1 MIKNIAYYP
10 LQRALNGGPPMT
22 AMISALRNAGIEPQE
37 RSLNSDALLIWS
49 ALWSGRMAANEPI
62 YRHYRSQGKPVII
75 IDIGALNR
83 GTTWKVAVNNINA
96 TGYYGH
102 LDNLDWDRP
111 RKMNL
116 KLRVP
121 TNSKSHIVIAA
132 QHTQSEQLAG
142 VDLNK
147 WIHAQIQLIKH
158 NTDRPIHIRPHPRCS
173 LNTTSF
179 AGVKV
184 ESPNRV
190 SNTYDSFD
198 LGLECHAIVNYNSG
212 PGIQSAIAGVRP
224 VVDMTSLAYPVSVG
238 FADLEQPYSID
249 RDLWLTQISHT
260 EYTVSELEQGLWLKR
275 IKSALA

>member
-10 LQRALNGGPPMT
+10 LQRALNGGPPMM
-22 AMISALRNAGIEPQE
+22 AMLVALRKAGIEPQE
-37 RSLNSDALLIWS
+37 RSQNSDAVLLWS
-49 ALWSGRMAANEPI
+49 SLWSGRMAANEPV
-62 YRHYRSQGKPVII
+62 YRHYRAQGKPVII
-75 IDIGALNR
+75 IDIGALHR

-102 LDNLDWDRP
+102 QDNLDWDRP
-111 RKMNL
+111 KRMNL
-116 KLRVP
+116 ALGTP
-121 TNSKSHIVIAA
+121 ANTKSHIVIAA

-142 VDLNK
+142 VDLTT

-158 NTDRPIHIRPHPRCS
+158 HTDRPIHIRPHPRCR
-173 LNTTSF
+173 LKTLSF
-179 AGVKV
+179 AGVKM

-198 LGLECHAIVNYNSG
+198 LALDCHAIVNYNSG
-212 PGIQSAIAGVRP
+212 PGIQAAIAGVRP
-224 VVDMTSLAYPVSVG
+224 VVDATSLAHPVGVG
-238 FADLEQPYSID
+238 IAAIEKPYVAN

-260 EYTVSELEQGLWLKR
+260 EYTVPELEQGLWLKR

>member
-22 AMISALRNAGIEPQE
+22 AMLVALRMAGIETHDRGQD
-37 RSLNSDALLIWS
+37 SDAVLIWS
-49 ALWSGRMAANEPI
+49 SLWSGRMAANESV

-111 RKMNL
+111 WKMNL

-121 TNSKSHIVIAA
+121 ANSKSHIVIAA

-147 WIHAQIQLIKH
+147 WIHAQIQLIKQH
-158 NTDRPIHIRPHPRCS
+158 TDRPIHVRPHPRCS

-179 AGVKV
+179 AGVRV
-184 ESPNRV
+184 ESPSRV

-198 LGLECHAIVNYNSG
+198 LGLDCHAIVNYNSG
-212 PGIQSAIAGVRP
+212 PGIQAAIAGVRP
-224 VVDMTSLAYPVSVG
+224 VVDASSLAHPVRVAI
-238 FADLEQPYSID
+238 ADIEKPYVTD

-260 EYTVSELEQGLWLKR
+260 EYTVPELEQGLWLKR

>member
-22 AMISALRNAGIEPQE
+22 AMLVALRTAGIETHDRGQD
-37 RSLNSDALLIWS
+37 SDAVLIWS
-49 ALWSGRMAANEPI
+49 SLWSGRMAANESV

-111 RKMNL
+111 WKMNL

-121 TNSKSHIVIAA
+121 ANSKSHIVIAA

-147 WIHAQIQLIKH
+147 WIHAQIQLIKQH
-158 NTDRPIHIRPHPRCS
+158 TDRPIHVRPHPRCS

-179 AGVKV
+179 AGVRV
-184 ESPNRV
+184 ESPSRV

-198 LGLECHAIVNYNSG
+198 LGLDCHAIVNYNSG
-212 PGIQSAIAGVRP
+212 PGIQAAIAGVRP
-224 VVDMTSLAYPVSVG
+224 VVDASSLAHPVRVAI
-238 FADLEQPYSID
+238 ADIEKPYVTD

-260 EYTVSELEQGLWLKR
+260 EYTVPELEQGLWLKR

>member
-10 LQRALNGGPPMT
+10 LQRALNGGPPLT
-22 AMISALRNAGIEPQE
+22 AMLSALCDAGIQPQE
-37 RSLNSDALLIWS
+37 RSLDSDAVLIWS
-49 ALWSGRMAANEPI
+49 SLWSGRMAANQAV

-75 IDIGALNR
+75 IDIGALHR

-96 TGYYGH
+96 NGYYGH

-116 KLRVP
+116 VLGTLKN
-121 TNSKSHIVIAA
+121 TKSHIVIAA

-142 VDLNK
+142 VDLAM
-147 WIHAQIQLIKH
+147 WIHAQIQLIKN

-179 AGVKV
+179 AGVKI
-184 ESPNRV
+184 ESPSRV

-198 LGLECHAIVNYNSG
+198 LGLNCHAIVNYNSG
-212 PGIQSAIAGVRP
+212 PGIQAAIAGVRP
-224 VVDMTSLAYPVSVG
+224 IVEMSSLAYPVGVG
-238 FADLEQPYSID
+238 FADIEQPYTTN

-260 EYTVSELEQGLWLKR
+260 EYTVPELEQGLWLKR
-275 IKSALA
+275 IESALA

>member
-10 LQRALNGGPPMT
+10 LQRALNGGTPMN
-22 AMISALRNAGIEPQE
+22 AMLVALRKAGIEPQE
-37 RSLNSDALLIWS
+37 RSQNSDAVLLWS
-49 ALWSGRMAANEPI
+49 SLWSGRMAANEPV
-62 YRHYRSQGKPVII
+62 YKHYRSQGKPAII
-75 IDIGALNR
+75 IDIGALRR

-96 TGYYGH
+96 TGHYGH

-116 KLRVP
+116 TLGTP
-121 TNSKSHIVIAA
+121 TTTKSHIVIAA

-142 VDLNK
+142 VDLTT

-158 NTDRPIHIRPHPRCS
+158 HTDRPIHIRPHPRCS
-173 LNTTSF
+173 LKTSSF

-198 LGLECHAIVNYNSG
+198 LGLDCHAIVNYNSG
-212 PGIQSAIAGVRP
+212 PGIQAAIAGVRP
-224 VVDMTSLAYPVSVG
+224 VVDISSLAHPVGVG
-238 FADLEQPYSID
+238 IADIEKPYVTD

-260 EYTVSELEQGLWLKR
+260 EYTVAELEQGLWLKR

>member
-10 LQRALNGGPPMT
+10 LQRALNGGPPMM
-22 AMISALRNAGIEPQE
+22 AMLVALRKAGIEPQE
-37 RSLNSDALLIWS
+37 RSQNSDAVLLWS
-49 ALWSGRMAANEPI
+49 SLWSGRMAANKPV
-62 YRHYRSQGKPVII
+62 YKHYRSQGKPVII
-75 IDIGALNR
+75 IDIGALHR

-102 LDNLDWDRP
+102 QDNLDWDRP
-111 RKMNL
+111 KRMNL
-116 KLRVP
+116 ALGTP
-121 TNSKSHIVIAA
+121 ANTKSHIVIAA

-142 VDLNK
+142 VDLTT

-158 NTDRPIHIRPHPRCS
+158 HTDRPIHIRPHPRCS
-173 LNTTSF
+173 LKTSGF

-198 LGLECHAIVNYNSG
+198 LALECHAIVNYNSG
-212 PGIQSAIAGVRP
+212 PGIQAAIAGVRP
-224 VVDMTSLAYPVSVG
+224 VVDATSLAHSVG
-238 FADLEQPYSID
+238 VGIADIEKPYVTN

-260 EYTVSELEQGLWLKR
+260 EYTVAELEQGLWLKR

>member
-10 LQRALNGGPPMT
+10 LQRALNGGPPMN
-22 AMISALRNAGIEPQE
+22 AMLVALRTAGIEPQE
-37 RSLNSDALLIWS
+37 RGQDSDALLIWS

-75 IDIGALNR
+75 IDIGALHR

-96 TGYYGH
+96 TGYYGQ

-116 KLRVP
+116 RFGTP
-121 TNSKSHIVIAA
+121 ANTKSHIVIAA

-142 VDLNK
+142 VDLTT

-179 AGVKV
+179 AGVRV
-184 ESPNRV
+184 ESPSRV

-198 LGLECHAIVNYNSG
+198 LALDCHAIVNYNSG
-212 PGIQSAIAGVRP
+212 PGIQAAIAGIRP
-224 VVDMTSLAYPVSVG
+224 VVDISSLAHPVGVRI
-238 FADLEQPYSID
+238 ADIEKPYVAN

-260 EYTVSELEQGLWLKR
+260 EYTVPELEQGLWLKR
-275 IKSALA
+275 IESALA

>member
-10 LQRALNGGPPMT
+10 LQRALNGGTPMN
-22 AMISALRNAGIEPQE
+22 AMLVALRKAGIEPQE
-37 RSLNSDALLIWS
+37 RSQNSDAVLLWS
-49 ALWSGRMAANEPI
+49 SLWSGRMAANEPV
-62 YRHYRSQGKPVII
+62 YRHYRSQGKPAII
-75 IDIGALNR
+75 IDIGALRR

-96 TGYYGH
+96 TGHYGH

-116 KLRVP
+116 TLGTP
-121 TNSKSHIVIAA
+121 TTTKSHIVIAA

-142 VDLNK
+142 VDLTT

-158 NTDRPIHIRPHPRCS
+158 HTDRPIHIRPHPRCS
-173 LNTTSF
+173 LKTSSF

-198 LGLECHAIVNYNSG
+198 LGLDCHAIVNYNSG
-212 PGIQSAIAGVRP
+212 PGIQAAIAGVRP
-224 VVDMTSLAYPVSVG
+224 VVDATSLAHPVGVG
-238 FADLEQPYSID
+238 IADIEKPYMAN

-260 EYTVSELEQGLWLKR
+260 EYTVAELEQGLWLKR